1 MTKAIKTKANVK
13 KIVKSVKAKA
23 TKKGTVDVNETGS
36 SVLNTDMAKAS
47 KLWNTWKA
55 RDKKDHATFIADISP
70 NGMFYELGK
79 LQERAKFLAH
89 SEGYKNIPSKIKEML
104 FLDKFP
110 KQRVSE
116 CVRLL
121 AEHDE
126 VMDFAKANPQFT
138 SLTNLFAEMN
148 KANKV
153 NDETETEAE
162 ETEETEETETEAEA
176 TKSPLPMNETEIA
189 KMVAVHCHSKGLDI
203 EKVISALTS
212 AKRTLDMVNAKNK
225 KVA

>member
-1 MTKAIKTKANVK
+1 MTKATKTKANVK

-23 TKKGTVDVNETGS
+23 PKKGTVDVNQTGS

-55 RDKKDHATFIADISP
+55 RAKKDHTTFIADISP

-89 SEGYKNIPSKIKEML
+89 GEGYKNIPAKIKEML

-121 AEHDE
+121 AEHNE

-153 NDETETEAE
+153 NEDTEAEDTEAE
-162 ETEETEETETEAEA
+162 ETEAKEKKA
-176 TKSPLPMNETEIA
+176 SLPMSETEIA
-189 KMVAVHCHSKGLDI
+189 KMVAIHCQSKGLDI

>member
-1 MTKAIKTKANVK
+1 MTKATKTKANVK

-23 TKKGTVDVNETGS
+23 PKKGTVDVNQTGS
-36 SVLNTDMAKAS
+36 SVLNTDMSKAS
-47 KLWNTWKA
+47 KLWNTWQA
-55 RDKKDHATFIADISP
+55 RAKKDHTTFIADISP
-70 NGMFYELGK
+70 NGIFYELGK

-110 KQRVSE
+110 KQRISE
-116 CVRLL
+116 CVKLL
-121 AEHDE
+121 ENHNE
-126 VMDFAKANPQFT
+126 VMDFAKANPQYT

-148 KANKV
+148 KATKV
-153 NDETETEAE
+153 NEDTEAE
-162 ETEETEETETEAEA
+162 DTEDTETEETEAKEKKA
-176 TKSPLPMNETEIA
+176 SLPMSEIEIA
-189 KMVAVHCHSKGLDI
+189 KMVSVQCHSKGLDI

>member
-1 MTKAIKTKANVK
+1 MTKATKTKANVK
-13 KIVKSVKAKA
+13 KIVKTVKAKA
-23 TKKGTVDVNETGS
+23 PKKGTVDVNETGS
-36 SVLNTDMAKAS
+36 SVLDTDMSKAS
-47 KLWNTWKA
+47 KLWNTWQA
-55 RDKKDHATFIADISP
+55 RAKKDHTTFIADISP
-70 NGMFYELGK
+70 NGIFYELGK

-89 SEGYKNIPSKIKEML
+89 SEGYKNIPAKIKEML

-116 CVRLL
+116 CVKLL
-121 AEHDE
+121 AEHNE

-153 NDETETEAE
+153 NEDTEAEDIEDTEAE
-162 ETEETEETETEAEA
+162 ETEAKEKKA
-176 TKSPLPMNETEIA
+176 SLPMNETEIA
-189 KMVAVHCHSKGLDI
+189 KMVAIHCQSKGLDI

>member
-1 MTKAIKTKANVK
+1 MTKATKTKANVK

-23 TKKGTVDVNETGS
+23 PKKGSVDVNQTGS
-36 SVLNTDMAKAS
+36 SVLNTDMSKAS
-47 KLWNTWKA
+47 KLWNTWQA
-55 RDKKDHATFIADISP
+55 RAKKDHSTFIADISP
-70 NGMFYELGK
+70 NGIFYELGK

-121 AEHDE
+121 AEHNE
-126 VMDFAKANPQFT
+126 VMDFARANPQFT

-153 NDETETEAE
+153 NEDTEAE
-162 ETEETEETETEAEA
+162 DTEDTETEETEAKEKKA
-176 TKSPLPMNETEIA
+176 SLPMSEIEIA
-189 KMVAVHCHSKGLDI
+189 KMVAVHCHAKGLDI

>member
-1 MTKAIKTKANVK
+1 MTKATKTKANVK

-23 TKKGTVDVNETGS
+23 PKKGTVDVNQTGS
-36 SVLNTDMAKAS
+36 SVLNTDMSKAS
-47 KLWNTWKA
+47 KLWNTWQA
-55 RDKKDHATFIADISP
+55 RAKKDHTTFIADISP
-70 NGMFYELGK
+70 NGIFYELGK

-110 KQRVSE
+110 KQRISE
-116 CVRLL
+116 CVKLL
-121 AEHDE
+121 ENHNE
-126 VMDFAKANPQFT
+126 VMDFAKANPQYT

-148 KANKV
+148 KATKV
-153 NDETETEAE
+153 NEDTEAE
-162 ETEETEETETEAEA
+162 DTEDTETEETEAKEKKA
-176 TKSPLPMNETEIA
+176 SLPMSEIEIA
-189 KMVAVHCHSKGLDI
+189 KMVAVHCHAKGLDI

-212 AKRTLDMVNAKNK
+212 ARRTLDMVNAKNK

>member
-1 MTKAIKTKANVK
+1 MTKATKTKSNVK

-23 TKKGTVDVNETGS
+23 PKKGTVDVNQTGS
-36 SVLNTDMAKAS
+36 SVLNTDMSKAS
-47 KLWNTWKA
+47 KLWNTWQA
-55 RDKKDHATFIADISP
+55 RAKKDHTTFIADISP
-70 NGMFYELGK
+70 NGIFYELGK

-110 KQRVSE
+110 KQRISE
-116 CVRLL
+116 CVKLL
-121 AEHDE
+121 ENHNE
-126 VMDFAKANPQFT
+126 VMDFAKANPQYT

-148 KANKV
+148 KATKV
-153 NDETETEAE
+153 NEDTEAE
-162 ETEETEETETEAEA
+162 DTEDTETEETEAKEKKA
-176 TKSPLPMNETEIA
+176 SLPMSEIEIA
-189 KMVAVHCHSKGLDI
+189 KMVAVHCHAKGLDI

>member
-1 MTKAIKTKANVK
+1 MTKATKTKANVK

-23 TKKGTVDVNETGS
+23 PKKGTVDVNQTGS
-36 SVLNTDMAKAS
+36 SVLNTDMSKAS
-47 KLWNTWKA
+47 KLWNTWQA
-55 RDKKDHATFIADISP
+55 RAKKDHSTFIADISP
-70 NGMFYELGK
+70 NGIFYELGK

-110 KQRVSE
+110 KQRISE
-116 CVRLL
+116 CVKLL
-121 AEHDE
+121 ENHNE
-126 VMDFAKANPQFT
+126 VMDFAKANPQYT

-148 KANKV
+148 KATKV
-153 NDETETEAE
+153 NEDTEAE
-162 ETEETEETETEAEA
+162 DTEDTETEETEAKEKKA
-176 TKSPLPMNETEIA
+176 SLPMSEIEIA
-189 KMVAVHCHSKGLDI
+189 KMVAVHCHAKGLDI

>member
-1 MTKAIKTKANVK
+1 MTKATKTKANVK

-23 TKKGTVDVNETGS
+23 PKKGTVDVNQSGS

-55 RDKKDHATFIADISP
+55 RAKKDHTTFIADISP

-89 SEGYKNIPSKIKEML
+89 GEGYKNIPAKIKEML

-121 AEHDE
+121 AEHNE

-153 NDETETEAE
+153 NEDTEAEDTEDTEAE
-162 ETEETEETETEAEA
+162 ETEAKE
-176 TKSPLPMNETEIA
+176 TKSPLPMSETEIA
-189 KMVAVHCHSKGLDI
+189 KMVAIHCQSKGLDI

>member
-1 MTKAIKTKANVK
+1 MTKATKTKANVK

-23 TKKGTVDVNETGS
+23 PKKGTVDGNQTGS
-36 SVLNTDMAKAS
+36 SVLNTDMSKAS
-47 KLWNTWKA
+47 KLWNTWQA
-55 RDKKDHATFIADISP
+55 RAKKDHTTFIADISP
-70 NGMFYELGK
+70 NGIFYELGK

-110 KQRVSE
+110 KQRISE
-116 CVRLL
+116 CVKLL
-121 AEHDE
+121 ENHNE
-126 VMDFAKANPQFT
+126 VMDFAKANPQYT

-148 KANKV
+148 KATKV
-153 NDETETEAE
+153 NEDTEAE
-162 ETEETEETETEAEA
+162 DTEDTETEETEAKEKKA
-176 TKSPLPMNETEIA
+176 SLPMSEIEIA
-189 KMVAVHCHSKGLDI
+189 KMVAVHCHAKGLDI

>member
-1 MTKAIKTKANVK
+1 MTKATKTKANVK

-23 TKKGTVDVNETGS
+23 PKKGTVDVNQTGS
-36 SVLNTDMAKAS
+36 SVLNTDMSKAS
-47 KLWNTWKA
+47 KLWNTWQA
-55 RDKKDHATFIADISP
+55 RAKKDHTTFIADISP
-70 NGMFYELGK
+70 NGIFYELGK

-110 KQRVSE
+110 KQRISE
-116 CVRLL
+116 CVKLL
-121 AEHDE
+121 ENHNE
-126 VMDFAKANPQFT
+126 VMDFAKANPQYT

-148 KANKV
+148 KATKV
-153 NDETETEAE
+153 NEDTEAE
-162 ETEETEETETEAEA
+162 DTEDTETEETEAKEKKA
-176 TKSPLPMNETEIA
+176 SLPMSEIEIA
-189 KMVAVHCHSKGLDI
+189 KMVAVHCHAKGLDI

>member
-1 MTKAIKTKANVK
+1 MTKATKTKANVK

-23 TKKGTVDVNETGS
+23 PKKGTVDVNQTGS
-36 SVLNTDMAKAS
+36 SVLNTDMSKAS
-47 KLWNTWKA
+47 KLWNTWQA
-55 RDKKDHATFIADISP
+55 RAKKDHTTFIADISP
-70 NGMFYELGK
+70 NGIFYELGK

-110 KQRVSE
+110 KQRISE
-116 CVRLL
+116 CVKLL
-121 AEHDE
+121 ENHNE
-126 VMDFAKANPQFT
+126 VMDFAKANPQYT

-148 KANKV
+148 KATKFNE
-153 NDETETEAE
+153 DTEAE
-162 ETEETEETETEAEA
+162 DTEDTETEETEAKEKKA
-176 TKSPLPMNETEIA
+176 SLPMSEIEIA
-189 KMVAVHCHSKGLDI
+189 KMVAVHCHAKGLDI

>member
-1 MTKAIKTKANVK
+1 MTKATKTKANVK

-23 TKKGTVDVNETGS
+23 PKKGTVDVNQTGS

-55 RDKKDHATFIADISP
+55 RAKKDHTTFIADISP

-89 SEGYKNIPSKIKEML
+89 GEGYKNIPAKIKEML

-121 AEHDE
+121 AEHNE

-153 NDETETEAE
+153 NEDTEAEDTEDTEAE
-162 ETEETEETETEAEA
+162 ETEAKETNHPCQCL
-176 TKSPLPMNETEIA
+176 KLKLPKWLLYI
-189 KMVAVHCHSKGLDI
+189 VSLKGWILR
-203 EKVISALTS
+203 KLYQ
-212 AKRTLDMVNAKNK
+212 L
-225 KVA
+225 

>member
-1 MTKAIKTKANVK
+1 MTKATKTKANVK
-13 KIVKSVKAKA
+13 KIVKSVKAK
-23 TKKGTVDVNETGS
+23 TPKKGTVDVNETGS
-36 SVLNTDMAKAS
+36 SVLNTDKSKAS
-47 KLWNTWKA
+47 KLWNTWQA
-55 RDKKDHATFIADISP
+55 RVKKDHSTFISDISP
-70 NGMFYELGK
+70 NGIFYELGK

-89 SEGYKNIPSKIKEML
+89 SEGYKNIPAKIKEML

-121 AEHDE
+121 AEHNE
-126 VMDFAKANPQFT
+126 VMTFARANTQFT

-153 NDETETEAE
+153 SEDTEAEDTEDTEAE
-162 ETEETEETETEAEA
+162 ETEAKE

>member
-1 MTKAIKTKANVK
+1 MTKATKTKANVK

-23 TKKGTVDVNETGS
+23 PKKGTVDVNQTGS
-36 SVLNTDMAKAS
+36 SVLNTDMSKAS
-47 KLWNTWKA
+47 KLWNTWQA
-55 RDKKDHATFIADISP
+55 RAKKDHTTFIADISP
-70 NGMFYELGK
+70 NGIFYELGK

-110 KQRVSE
+110 KQRISE
-116 CVRLL
+116 CVKLL
-121 AEHDE
+121 ENHNE
-126 VMDFAKANPQFT
+126 VMDFAKANPQYT

-148 KANKV
+148 KATKV
-153 NDETETEAE
+153 NEDTEAE
-162 ETEETEETETEAEA
+162 DTETEETEAKEKKA
-176 TKSPLPMNETEIA
+176 SLPMSEIEIA
-189 KMVAVHCHSKGLDI
+189 KMVAVHCHAKGLDI

>member
-1 MTKAIKTKANVK
+1 MTKATKTKAKVK

-23 TKKGTVDVNETGS
+23 PKKGTVDVNQTGS

-55 RDKKDHATFIADISP
+55 RAKKDHTTFIADISP

-89 SEGYKNIPSKIKEML
+89 GEGYKNIPAKIKEML

-121 AEHDE
+121 AEHNE

-138 SLTNLFAEMN
+138 TLTNLFAEMN

-153 NDETETEAE
+153 SEDTEAEDTEDTEAE
-162 ETEETEETETEAEA
+162 ETEAKEKKA
-176 TKSPLPMNETEIA
+176 SLPMNETEIA
-189 KMVAVHCHSKGLDI
+189 KMVAIHCQSKGLDI

>member
-1 MTKAIKTKANVK
+1 MTKATKTKANVK

-23 TKKGTVDVNETGS
+23 PKKGTVDVNQTGS

-47 KLWNTWKA
+47 KLWNTWQA
-55 RDKKDHATFIADISP
+55 RAKKDHTTFIADISP

-89 SEGYKNIPSKIKEML
+89 GEGYKNIPAKIKEML

-121 AEHDE
+121 AEHNE

-153 NDETETEAE
+153 NEDTEAE
-162 ETEETEETETEAEA
+162 ETEAKEKKA
-176 TKSPLPMNETEIA
+176 SLPMNETEIA
-189 KMVAVHCHSKGLDI
+189 KMVAIHCQSKGLDI

>member
-1 MTKAIKTKANVK
+1 MTKATKTKANVK

-23 TKKGTVDVNETGS
+23 PKKGTVDVNQTGS

-55 RDKKDHATFIADISP
+55 RAKKDHTTFIADISP
-70 NGMFYELGK
+70 NGIFYELGK

-89 SEGYKNIPSKIKEML
+89 SEGYKNIPAKIKEML

-121 AEHDE
+121 AEHNE
-126 VMDFAKANPQFT
+126 VMTFAKANPQFT

-153 NDETETEAE
+153 NEDTEAE
-162 ETEETEETETEAEA
+162 ETEAKE
-176 TKSPLPMNETEIA
+176 TKSPLPMSETEIA
-189 KMVAVHCHSKGLDI
+189 KMVAIHCQSKGLDI

>member
-1 MTKAIKTKANVK
+1 
-13 KIVKSVKAKA
+13 
-23 TKKGTVDVNETGS
+23 
-36 SVLNTDMAKAS
+36 
-47 KLWNTWKA
+47 
-55 RDKKDHATFIADISP
+55 
-70 NGMFYELGK
+70 MFYELGK

-89 SEGYKNIPSKIKEML
+89 GEGYKNIPAKIKEML

-121 AEHDE
+121 AEHNE
-126 VMDFAKANPQFT
+126 VMTFAKANPQFT

-153 NDETETEAE
+153 NEDTEAE
-162 ETEETEETETEAEA
+162 ETEAKETKPT
-176 TKSPLPMNETEIA
+176 LPMNETEIA
-189 KMVAVHCHSKGLDI
+189 KMVAIHCQSKGLDI